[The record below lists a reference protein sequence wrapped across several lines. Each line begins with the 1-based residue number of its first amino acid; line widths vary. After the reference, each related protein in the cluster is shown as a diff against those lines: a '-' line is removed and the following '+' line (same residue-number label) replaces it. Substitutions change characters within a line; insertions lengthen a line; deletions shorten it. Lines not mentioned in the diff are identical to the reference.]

1 MGTRGRYG
9 RGEARVAYL
18 FIAPAMLLPVV
29 FVVLSAGTALYLS
42 FTEYDI
48 LTPARW
54 VGLDNFRRL

>member
-1 MGTRGRYG
+1 
-9 RGEARVAYL
+9 
-18 FIAPAMLLPVV
+18 MLLPVV